1 MQKTNYITT
10 NEKNEALKL
19 INKIRLAN
27 KNKWY
32 FIELIHNNKKYEIKG
47 FGTWLQLF
55 KLNLKFNR
63 SSLCIYSCVD
73 YSNCMDQTISQY
85 KEHILNVLD

>member
-10 NEKNEALKL
+10 TEKNEALKL

-32 FIELIHNNKKYEIKG
+32 FIELIHNNKTYQIKA
-47 FGTWLQLF
+47 FGTWLQVF
-55 KLNLKFNR
+55 NLNLKFNP
-63 SSLCIYSCVD
+63 SVD
-73 YSNCMDQTISQY
+73 YSNAMDQTISQY
-85 KEHILNVLD
+85 KEHILDILD

>member
-32 FIELIHNNKKYEIKG
+32 FIELTHNNKAYQIKA
-47 FGTWLQLF
+47 FGTWLQVF
-55 KLNLKFNR
+55 KLNLKFNP
-63 SSLCIYSCVD
+63 SVD
-73 YSNCMDQTISQY
+73 YSNAMDQSINEY